1 MAVNP
6 LFYAEAMDRKRAEEI
21 SKNWWLLLV
30 NGIISIIAGVLIL
43 SIPWTLVT
51 LAIFVGAFLILRGIF
66 QALSPPYS
74 GRSQGWNVAIGII
87 SVIVGIAIIA
97 SPTFA
102 GFTLLVL
109 ATIIGIWIAVWG
121 IAHIA
126 GAISNRYTSPHWWLS
141 LLAGIF
147 AVALGIIALYEPI
160 LTLAV
165 AVFVVGIWAI
175 VIGVTEIALS
185 YEIKRLPQTV
195 DELQKASRGL
205 VTAEDVER
213 MATLRDRGV
222 ITEEEFERYKARR
235 IA

>member
-1 MAVNP
+1 MAVSP
-6 LFYAEAMDRKRAEEI
+6 LFYAEALDRKRAEEI

-30 NGIISIIAGVLIL
+30 NGIISVVAGILIL

-51 LAIFVGAFLILRGIF
+51 LAIFIGAFLVLRGIF
-66 QALSPPYS
+66 QALSPPHT
-74 GRSQGWNVAIGII
+74 GRSQAWNITIGIL

-102 GFTLLVL
+102 GFSLLVL
-109 ATIIGIWIAVWG
+109 ATIIGIWIVIWG
-121 IAHIA
+121 IVHIA
-126 GAISNRYTSPHWWLS
+126 GSITNRHTSPHWWLS

-165 AVFVVGIWAI
+165 AVIVVGIWAI

-195 DELQKASRGL
+195 DELQRAARGM

-213 MATLRDRGV
+213 MATLRDKGV
-222 ITEEEFERYKARR
+222 ITEEEFEKYKARR